1 MSNYCPIWVLKCIV
15 AQVCFDFLE
24 QGGGLNI
31 ISKKYLSGLN
41 ELYLDKDLPKIDD
54 MATDYLKICVDLNI
68 NEKSIDLIS
77 DYLFFKFYYVNSVLK
92 RKYNSFFAD
101 ITFSKYPRY
110 PNDEEVVKSFFKFST
125 NWLTNK
131 KTIYQKGWNLRVQD
145 EFEQLKALANKP
157 FSEEIIKMIDLDK
170 KQDEFNS
177 TWIK

>member
-41 ELYLDKDLPKIDD
+41 QLYLDKDLPKIDD

-77 DYLFFKFYYVNSVLK
+77 DYLF
-92 RKYNSFFAD
+92 
-101 ITFSKYPRY
+101 
-110 PNDEEVVKSFFKFST
+110 
-125 NWLTNK
+125 
-131 KTIYQKGWNLRVQD
+131 
-145 EFEQLKALANKP
+145 
-157 FSEEIIKMIDLDK
+157 
-170 KQDEFNS
+170 
-177 TWIK
+177 